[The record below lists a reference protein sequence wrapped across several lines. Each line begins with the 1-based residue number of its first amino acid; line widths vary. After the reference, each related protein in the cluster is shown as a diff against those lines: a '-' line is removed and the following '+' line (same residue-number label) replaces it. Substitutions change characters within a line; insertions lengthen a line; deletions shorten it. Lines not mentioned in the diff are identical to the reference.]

1 MELKMHDLLTVS
13 AANHRLSTELFD
25 YRYVTAEAFNDKTLS
40 IFQDIES
47 RDISLA
53 NDIRQYYQNKLLVVT
68 LRGNELSPF
77 RKDLS
82 KLLNNKNMIVTDS
95 FIKLALSMPEFYFYD
110 KEMDELKMALFKQTE
125 RAEKGYI
132 KLLKKLNTKKKK
144 EYWFI
149 DDENM
154 LVKFKTDRTNNL
166 SSLWEAYLKVNND
179 NLKKTDT
186 GVRTINRVI
195 DGLEY
200 KEIIAIF

>member
-25 YRYVTAEAFNDKTLS
+25 YRYVTVEAFNDKTLS

-77 RKDLS
+77 RRDLS